1 MLASKTRVL
10 SIFVILLFI
19 ALQSHSADTETLTL
33 DQCINLALDQN
44 PLILS
49 AVHSHQASVARIDQ
63 VTSFPVPSID
73 FESDVQPQP
82 FNFVRA
88 EESYLGASQTFEFP
102 GKRAL
107 RGKIADRESREIQE
121 DIELLK
127 LEIAFWVKEAFYSL
141 LLAQEQM
148 RYAQRDQELSE
159 EFLDNAKLK
168 QTAGDVAR
176 VEVLRAR
183 VEALRAANTV
193 RVVAND
199 VSLAKARLN
208 YLLARGKHT
217 PLEVA
222 GDLRVPFAKLDLD
235 QLKEEAVLL
244 RPEIKRT
251 SISMER
257 EEYIKDH
264 ARLSNYP
271 DFDVGVSYH
280 YMKDMPTSWAFS
292 VSVPLPFLFK
302 KQQKAEFSEAH
313 SNILAL
319 RREEENL
326 RNAIQLEVEEAYMNS
341 LTAKNRIELLRDEI
355 LPQAEE
361 VYNMLFFSYQEGE
374 IGGIDLIE
382 SRKTLNEARRTYAD
396 ALFEYARDLA
406 VLDKAVGRQ
415 Q

>member
-1 MLASKTRVL
+1 MLAKKTPVL
-10 SIFVILLFI
+10 LMLVILFPGNLRG
-19 ALQSHSADTETLTL
+19 QSADTEILTL
-33 DQCINLALDQN
+33 DQCLAFALDQN

-49 AVHSHQASVARIDQ
+49 AIHNHQASVARIDQ
-63 VTSFPVPSID
+63 ATSFPVPSVD

-88 EESYLGASQTFEFP
+88 EEAYLGASQTFEFP

-107 RGKIADRESREIQE
+107 RGKIADRESREIRE

-127 LEIAFWVKEAFYSL
+127 LDLAFLVKEAFYSL

-148 RYAQRDQELSE
+148 QYAQRDRELSE
-159 EFLDNAKLK
+159 EFLNNAELK
-168 QTAGDVAR
+168 QTAGDVAQ

-183 VEALRAANTV
+183 VEALRAANAV
-193 RVVAND
+193 KVAANY
-199 VSLAKARLN
+199 VSLVKARLN
-208 YLLARGKHT
+208 YLLARRKYT
-217 PLEVA
+217 PLQIA
-222 GDLRVPFAKLDLD
+222 GDLRLPFVELDLE
-235 QLKEEAVLL
+235 QLKQEAVSL
-244 RPEIKRT
+244 RPEIKRI

-257 EEYIKDH
+257 EEYVKDQ

-280 YMKDMPTSWAFS
+280 YMKDLPTSWAFS
-292 VSVPLPFLFK
+292 ISVPLPFLFK
-302 KQQKAEFSEAH
+302 KQQKAEFTEAQA
-313 SNILAL
+313 NTMAL
-319 RREEENL
+319 RRE
-326 RNAIQLEVEEAYMNS
+326 EEAYMNS
-341 LTAKNRIELLRDEI
+341 LTAKNRIQLLRNEI

-361 VYNMLFFSYQEGE
+361 VYNMLLFSYQEGE

-382 SRKTLNEARRTYAD
+382 SRKTLNEARKSYAD

-415 Q
+415 P